1 MTQANDPSSLVV
13 GARKV
18 VVPPSQLLPQLMGSP
33 LLAGWKME
41 EVSALIDYL
50 GVIDATP
57 NTLLFR
63 EGEPGSFLAL
73 VLEGSADIL
82 KHDMKSGDRK
92 LARIGVGMTFGEMA
106 IMDGDPRS
114 ATCICNEKTRLA
126 TLTRE
131 NFVRLIREQPPLGVK
146 LLLKVTTQ
154 LSRRLRA
161 TSGQLIDALYHS

>member
-1 MTQANDPSSLVV
+1 MPVNDPSSLVV

-18 VVPPSQLLPQLMGSP
+18 VVPPAQLLPQLMSSAF
-33 LLAGWKME
+33 LAGWKME
-41 EVSALIDYL
+41 EISTLIEYL

-82 KHDMKSGDRK
+82 KHDMKSGDKK
-92 LARIGVGMTFGEMA
+92 LARVGVGMTFGEMA
-106 IMDGDPRS
+106 IIDGDPRS
-114 ATCICNEKTRLA
+114 ATCVCNEKSRFV

-146 LLLKVTTQ
+146 LLLKVTTL

-161 TSGQLIDALYHS
+161 TSGQLIDALHHP